1 MAEQS
6 KMNRLEVGDK
16 VSYQDVSEW
25 PPVDMEGEVT
35 AFANDEKSYLEV
47 TFNKAVQ
54 EGEETDVKDDVRVLT
69 EDEVKRIG

>member
-6 KMNRLEVGDK
+6 KMHRFEVGDK
-16 VSYQDVSEW
+16 VSYQDFSEW
-25 PPVDMEGEVT
+25 PPIDMEGEVT

-47 TFNKAVQ
+47 TF
-54 EGEETDVKDDVRVLT
+54 GEDDVRVLT